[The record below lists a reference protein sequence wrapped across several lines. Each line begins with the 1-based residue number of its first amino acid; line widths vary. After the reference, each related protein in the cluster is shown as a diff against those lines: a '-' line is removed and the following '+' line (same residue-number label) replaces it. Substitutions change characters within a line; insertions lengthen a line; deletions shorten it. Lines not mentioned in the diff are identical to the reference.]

1 MQEIACY
8 LRSTLIPRSVIFFL
22 LVFFTCTTSISA
34 QTLGGN
40 SVFNFL
46 RLSNTPKLTALGGIN
61 VSHPAIEVGIAFQNP
76 ALLKPEMDHQLHL
89 VFNDFYASTSIF
101 HLSYGYY
108 KEKWKTVF
116 SSGLHYFNYG
126 KALATDAAGNVLGQF
141 RANDMQ
147 LQISAA
153 RTYQHRWNYGV
164 SLKLISSRY
173 GSYRANGIAMDMGLL
188 YADSSG
194 GFRASVVMKNAGTQ
208 LKRYADAIAE
218 ELPFEM
224 QAGICQRLKGS
235 PFIFSLTAQQMHRFN
250 IRNDDTSYNNT
261 NNIANKKPGFAGKL
275 IDHLVLGATI
285 ELNERL
291 VVDLGY
297 NFLRRRDLNLA
308 NGGNGL
314 NGFSYGIELKLKK
327 FMFHF
332 ARANYQANSAYNQV
346 GLTLNMKQF
355 L

>member
-8 LRSTLIPRSVIFFL
+8 LRRTLIPRSVIFFL

-46 RLSNTPKLTALGGIN
+46 RLSNTPKLTALGGVN
-61 VSHPAIEVGIAFQNP
+61 VSHPANEVGMAFQNP

-108 KEKWKTVF
+108 KETWKTVF
-116 SSGLHYFNYG
+116 SSGMHYFNYG
-126 KALATDAAGNVLGQF
+126 KSPATDAAGNILGQF
-141 RANDMQ
+141 RANDMLFQ
-147 LQISAA
+147 VSAA
-153 RTYQHRWNYGV
+153 RAYQQRWNYGI
-164 SLKLISSRY
+164 SLKFISSRY
-173 GSYRANGIAMDMGLL
+173 GSYRANGLAMDMGLL

-194 GFRASVVMKNAGTQ
+194 GFRASVVMKNAGSQ
-208 LKRYADAIAE
+208 LKKYADGSSE

-224 QAGICQRLKGS
+224 QAGITQRLEGS
-235 PFIFSLTAQQMHRFN
+235 PFLISLTAQQMNRFN
-250 IRNDDTSYNNT
+250 IRYNDTSYNN
-261 NNIANKKPGFAGKL
+261 ANGISSKKFGFSGKL
-275 IDHLVLGATI
+275 IDHLIIGITI
-285 ELNERL
+285 ELYDRL

-297 NFLRRRDLNLA
+297 NFLRRRDLNIGA
-308 NGGNGL
+308 GGNGL
-314 NGFSYGIELKLKK
+314 NGFSYGMELKLKK

-332 ARANYQANSAYNQV
+332 ARANYQANTAYSQI
-346 GLTLNMKQF
+346 GLTLKMEQF
-355 L
+355 W